1 MARFIGGT
9 YMDDPTNWWIY
20 GPQCLEGMVKEAGSI
35 LNIEVLDH
43 IVLARNGFVSL
54 RERHLGFP
62 EA

>member
-1 MARFIGGT
+1 MR
-9 YMDDPTNWWIY
+9 
-20 GPQCLEGMVKEAGSI
+20 EAGSI

-62 EA
+62 KA